1 LVDEIADLLR
11 ERIIEGR
18 YAADTPLSQRGLAE
32 ELSVARGV
40 VGEALRMLRRQG
52 LVDTRLGAGVR
63 VAVDDRSVF
72 LSAYAVREVIDG
84 LAARLAAGHPGP
96 GIKGRC
102 AAALE
107 EQRVAVGS
115 EDRLRYMRANVA
127 FHATMID
134 GSGSPVLRGH
144 TWLVRS
150 TSRSAAVLR
159 LERMRQSVQ
168 EHEAILAAVTG
179 SEPEQAERAAR
190 AHVSATIEALRQMS
204 YDEALAR
211 LADRQPSA
219 ARLLAVAS
227 ARFEELGMR
236 EWSRRAA
243 LVEVAESELPDHL
256 TAREAEILRLVALG
270 GTNKEIA
277 ADLVLSVHT
286 VERHIQNAYRKIS
299 ARNRADASTYVARVG
314 L

>member
-1 LVDEIADLLR
+1 LVDEIADVLR

-18 YAADTPLSQRGLAE
+18 YAADTPLRQRGLAE

-52 LVDTRLGAGVR
+52 LVDARPGAGVR
-63 VAVDDRSVF
+63 VAVDDRAVF

-159 LERMRQSVQ
+159 LERMGQTVQ
-168 EHEAILAAVTG
+168 EHEAILAAVTD

-190 AHVSATIEALRQMS
+190 THVSATIAALEQMS
-204 YDEALAR
+204 D
-211 LADRQPSA
+211 DR
-219 ARLLAVAS
+219 
-227 ARFEELGMR
+227 
-236 EWSRRAA
+236 
-243 LVEVAESELPDHL
+243 
-256 TAREAEILRLVALG
+256 
-270 GTNKEIA
+270 
-277 ADLVLSVHT
+277 
-286 VERHIQNAYRKIS
+286 
-299 ARNRADASTYVARVG
+299 
-314 L
+314 